1 MGYKTIVIVKLMEFF
16 CRRIYPE
23 NNNEQKYSELFEQSS
38 SLCAE
43 TAASKARTEL
53 AKWVQW
59 HGYAKIIAS
68 CFNRQQREEIESKR
82 KDLQQSKT
90 KFSKSENLRPESP
103 TRVVTKRYVP
113 PKRNLMPYRLPAT
126 LQQTVSQ
133 LLVL

>member
-1 MGYKTIVIVKLMEFF
+1 MNRSTVSCLNRALLFVPKRQHLKLELSW
-16 CRRIYPE
+16 
-23 NNNEQKYSELFEQSS
+23 QSWYSG
-38 SLCAE
+38 
-43 TAASKARTEL
+43 T
-53 AKWVQW
+53 

-90 KFSKSENLRPESP
+90 KCSKSENLRPESP

-113 PKRNLMPYRLPAT
+113 PRRTLMPYRLPAT